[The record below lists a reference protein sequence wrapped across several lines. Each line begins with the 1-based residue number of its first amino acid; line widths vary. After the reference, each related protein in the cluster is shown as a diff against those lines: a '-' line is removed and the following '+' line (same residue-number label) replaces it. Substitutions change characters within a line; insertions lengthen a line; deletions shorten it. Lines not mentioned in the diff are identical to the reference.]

1 MHFADKELTM
11 VLALT
16 VALLFVVPAIFLWIG
31 RMIEGLT
38 SGRIVP
44 SRRGSEGVNEL
55 TGEEWFLRPMRPMFG
70 PRDASA
76 AVNHEIMDERLAAS
90 AADSVAWYRRP
101 LPSLFDSLGLTN
113 WRRVFFLGLRS

>member
-1 MHFADKELTM
+1 M

-76 AVNHEIMDERLAAS
+76 AVNHEIVDERLAAS

-101 LPSLFDSLGLTN
+101 LPPLFNGFKLLS
-113 WRRVFFLGLRS
+113 RRRAAF